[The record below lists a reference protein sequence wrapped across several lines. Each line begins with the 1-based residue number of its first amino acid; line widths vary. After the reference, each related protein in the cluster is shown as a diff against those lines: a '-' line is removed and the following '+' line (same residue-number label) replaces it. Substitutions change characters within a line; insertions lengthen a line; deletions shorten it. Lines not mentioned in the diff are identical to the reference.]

1 MNRQHTTR
9 RHAPRGR
16 RPLAA
21 LALLTGAALA
31 LSACGTSVEPEPAA
45 GEEAGRGYP
54 VTVENCGRELTFQ
67 SAPASVVGLSP
78 SQTELLVELGLADRL
93 VGQAQV
99 AHHELDEDITAQLTD
114 VPVLSEEAPPAR
126 EDLLGAA
133 PDFVYSPTDYEFT
146 AEQGFASI
154 EQLAGAGAEAYT
166 ATGGCSDR
174 RAAGTVDDLFTDIAD
189 LGLVFSVTERA
200 EELSEQGRARLE
212 EVADTVEGADRPS
225 VAQLYVEGTTLSAI
239 GGGVEYDIIDRAGGD
254 NVFERDEP
262 AFAEFFAA
270 VVTPEEIT
278 SRDPEVIVFSVN
290 DAEHEAATRAYL
302 AETFPDVSAVARDRL
317 VAVPNSDLFP
327 GTLGNID
334 AVERIAA
341 ELHPDLF

>member
-1 MNRQHTTR
+1 MNHPS
-9 RHAPRGR
+9 APRR
-16 RPLAA
+16 SLTA
-21 LALLTGAALA
+21 LALTGAAALA
-31 LSACGTSVEPEPAA
+31 LSACGTPVAPEPAA
-45 GEEAGRGYP
+45 EGEAAQGYP
-54 VTVENCGRELTFQ
+54 VTVENCGTELTFRAAPE
-67 SAPASVVGLSP
+67 SAVGLSP

-99 AHHELDEDITAQLTD
+99 AHHELDEHVTAQIAD

-126 EDLLGAA
+126 EDLLNVA
-133 PDFVYSPTDYEFT
+133 PDFVYSPTGYEFT

-154 EQLAGAGAEAYT
+154 EQLAEAGANAYT
-166 ATGGCSDR
+166 ATGGCFDR
-174 RAAGTVDDLFTDIAD
+174 RAVGTVDDLFTDIEN
-189 LGLVFSVTERA
+189 LGLIFSVTERA
-200 EELSEQGRARLE
+200 AELADQGRERLE
-212 EVADTVEGADRPS
+212 AVADTLEGAERPG
-225 VAQLYVEGTTLSAI
+225 VAQLYVEGTTVSAI

-254 NVFERDEP
+254 NVFDRDDP
-262 AFAEFFAA
+262 AFADFFAA
-270 VVTPEEIT
+270 VITPEEVT

-290 DAEHEAATRAYL
+290 DAEHEAATRAHL
-302 AETFPDVSAVARDRL
+302 AATFPDVAAVAEDRL

>member
-1 MNRQHTTR
+1 MTR
-9 RHAPRGR
+9 PTAHRALL
-16 RPLAA
+16 PLAGA
-21 LALLTGAALA
+21 LTLA
-31 LSACGTSVEPEPAA
+31 LSACGTSVAPAPAA
-45 GEEAGRGYP
+45 EGDAAQGYP

-67 SAPASVVGLSP
+67 APPASVVGLSP

-99 AHHELDEDITAQLTD
+99 AHHELDADITAQITD

-126 EDLLGAA
+126 EDLLNAA
-133 PDFVYSPTDYEFT
+133 PDFVYSPTGYEFT

-154 EQLAGAGAEAYT
+154 DQLAEAGAQAYT
-166 ATGGCSDR
+166 ATGGCFDR
-174 RAAGTVDDLFTDIAD
+174 RAVGTVEDLFTDIAD
-189 LGLVFSVTERA
+189 LGLIFSVPERA
-200 EELSEQGRARLE
+200 EELSDQGRERLDA
-212 EVADTVEGADRPS
+212 VATAIEGAERPS
-225 VAQLYVEGTTLSAI
+225 VAQLYVEGSTLSAI

-254 NVFERDEP
+254 NAFDRDEP
-262 AFAEFFAA
+262 AFADFFAA

-278 SRDPEVIVFSVN
+278 SRDPDVIVFSVQ
-290 DAEHEAATRAYL
+290 DAGHEAATRAYL
-302 AETFPDVSAVARDRL
+302 AETFPDVAAVAQDRL